1 VPLSAGKSSRWP
13 GDAEVTQAHT
23 LSGLFALRDGVD
35 AAAPNRPVFGF
46 GRAILSEALK
56 PDLERVISE

>member
-1 VPLSAGKSSRWP
+1 MPLSAAESSRWL
-13 GDAEVTQAHT
+13 GDAEVAKAHT

-35 AAAPNRPVFGF
+35 AAAPNRPAFGF